1 LDLRKLFKGPVRDKD
16 TQMEYSS
23 SKLDVS
29 IRSEYMEQILAQL
42 RRYHIPGETVTVEIR
57 EIGQSEGHPV
67 FQGMLRLVSW
77 QRKAVVR
84 LLLGFPLI
92 ESSVR
97 KAIAASWLEDVSRFD
112 GLWLHT
118 SSQFGAEGLTHLRT
132 LILTLES
139 VESSP
144 AGRGVPEVDD
154 NNVEAVSRF
163 RDGS

>member
-1 LDLRKLFKGPVRDKD
+1 
-16 TQMEYSS
+16 
-23 SKLDVS
+23 
-29 IRSEYMEQILAQL
+29 
-42 RRYHIPGETVTVEIR
+42 
-57 EIGQSEGHPV
+57 
-67 FQGMLRLVSW
+67 MLRLISW
-77 QRKAVVR
+77 QRKSVVR

-139 VESSP
+139 VEASS
-144 AGRGVPEVDD
+144 AARGVPEVDD
-154 NNVEAVSRF
+154 DDVEPMSRF
-163 RDGS
+163 SNGS